1 MERLLNEK
9 SRIFERADP
18 HAVSDYVNQH
28 VGVHC
33 IRLPRTGTPQAS
45 LSHCKFGKLDLCQ
58 ISYGGSVHVTS
69 PALETIYH
77 LQLLQRGHC
86 LWRGR
91 GQEHYFTPGELLLIN
106 PDDPVDLTYSDDCEK
121 LIVKLPA
128 SFLEQACSE
137 NQWRAPSGGIRFS
150 ANCHA
155 LGEMDGF
162 DSLLGLVCREA
173 GSEQS
178 IPQIQEQYS
187 RIIASKLLC
196 SLASNIQRDPFG
208 DSYPSFG
215 RLTDYIDE
223 HLKQDISVEQ
233 LAELANMSLRSLY
246 LLFERK
252 VGTTPKSYIRQ
263 RKLEQIHG
271 RLSDPSARVR
281 NITEIAMD
289 YGFMHL
295 GRFSESYKST
305 FGELPSDT
313 LRRHH

>member
-1 MERLLNEK
+1 MDSLLSAK

-18 HAVSDYVNQH
+18 HAVSEYVNQH
-28 VGVHC
+28 VGAHC
-33 IRLPRTGTPQAS
+33 IQLPRTGNPQAS
-45 LSHCKFGKLDLCQ
+45 LSHRKFGKLDLCR

-91 GQEHYFTPGELLLIN
+91 GEEHYFTPGELLLIN

-128 SFLEQACSE
+128 FFLESACLE
-137 NQWRAPSGGIRFS
+137 NQWGKPDDGIRFTNS
-150 ANCHA
+150 RYD
-155 LGEMDGF
+155 LRQLEGI
-162 DSLLGLVCREA
+162 DSLLGLICQEA
-173 GSEQS
+173 EADHC
-178 IPQIQEQYS
+178 IPQLQEQYS

-196 SLASNIQRDPFG
+196 TLASNIRREPLG
-208 DSYPSFG
+208 ETCPSFG
-215 RLTDYIDE
+215 RIADYIEE
-223 HLKQDISVEQ
+223 HLKQDITVEQ
-233 LAELANMSLRSLY
+233 LAQLANMSPRSLY
-246 LLFERK
+246 ALFERK
-252 VGTTPKSYIRQ
+252 AGTTPKSYIRQ
-263 RKLEQIHG
+263 RKLEKIHG
-271 RLSDPSARVR
+271 RLSDPSVKVR

-289 YGFMHL
+289 YGFLHL